1 VPPLLELRG
10 VEAGY
15 GPIDVLFGLDLPVPE
30 GRITAI
36 LGPNGAGKTT
46 TLKTAVGLMAPR
58 RGTITFRGEQIGGL
72 APRLIARKRVCL
84 IPEGRGIFPS
94 LTVREN
100 LVLQSQ
106 ARKDLKLAQ
115 IEEIAYARFPRLGER
130 RKQVAGTLS
139 GGEQQMLALSRA
151 LTSNPEVILIDEIS
165 MGLAPNLVEELFGVV
180 VGMARDGMTIVLVE
194 QLAEFTLE
202 IADYVAVMSQGKVA
216 AMGQPDDVRDLLEEI
231 YLGSVDDAER
241 AEEHPRT
248 TGSNGLWATAAGT
261 LAHRPDCPVVMTRA
275 DARPVDS
282 DEGLAPCGICEPLV
296 TQEALA

>member
-15 GPIDVLFGLDLPVPE
+15 GPIDVLFGLDLPAPE
-30 GRITAI
+30 GCITAI

-46 TLKTAVGLMAPR
+46 ALKTAVGLMAPS
-58 RGTITFRGEQIGGL
+58 RGSVRLRGEEIGGL
-72 APRLIARKRVCL
+72 PPRVIARRGVCL

-106 ARKDLKLAQ
+106 ARRDLKLSA

-130 RKQVAGTLS
+130 RRQVAGTLS

-151 LTSNPEVILIDEIS
+151 LTTSPEVILIDEIS

-180 VGMARDGMTIVLVE
+180 VGLAREGRTIVLVE

-202 IADYVAVMSQGKVA
+202 IADYVAVMSKGTLA
-216 AMGQPDDVRDLLEEI
+216 ALGQPDDVRDLLEEI
-231 YLGSVDDAER
+231 YLGAVDDAEH
-241 AEEHPRT
+241 AEAAVRT
-248 TGSNGLWATAAGT
+248 TGAGGLWATGSGT
-261 LAHRPDCPVVMTRA
+261 LAHRPECPVVVARG
-275 DARPVDS
+275 DARPVAG
-282 DEGLAPCGICEPLV
+282 DEDLAPCRICEPLV
-296 TQEALA
+296 REELVV

>member
-1 VPPLLELRG
+1 VPPLLELRD

-46 TLKTAVGLMAPR
+46 ALKTAVGLMTPR
-58 RGTITFRGEQIGGL
+58 RGSVLLRGEEIGGL
-72 APRLIARKRVCL
+72 PPRAIARRRVCL

-106 ARKDLKLAQ
+106 ARKGVKVAA

-130 RKQVAGTLS
+130 RRQVAGTLS

-151 LTSNPEVILIDEIS
+151 LTTDPDVILIDEIS

-180 VGMARDGMTIVLVE
+180 VAMARDGRTVVLVE

-216 AMGQPDDVRDLLEEI
+216 ALGQPDDVRDLLEEI
-231 YLGSVDDAER
+231 YLGAVDDAER
-241 AEEHPRT
+241 TEEHART
-248 TGSNGLWATAAGT
+248 TGPSGLWATAAGT
-261 LAHRPDCPVVMTRA
+261 LAHRPDCPMVVMRA
-275 DARPVDS
+275 DARPVGA
-282 DEGLAPCGICEPLV
+282 DEELALCAVCEP
-296 TQEALA
+296 